1 LKSNALGKA
10 YRNERDGR
18 VKERILLVVR
28 VSSDSQ
34 HIESVVKEL
43 HRSRAWAYKW
53 YKRYNDEGLDGLRD
67 RPRSGKPS
75 DISKEETDK
84 IRKELSDSNTGGWG
98 IKQVMDLI
106 QKETGVYYHNE
117 HIRRLLHKWGF
128 SPKVPQKKRFVNRA
142 TNQTRERQF

>member
-1 LKSNALGKA
+1 MK
-10 YRNERDGR
+10 
-18 VKERILLVVR
+18 
-28 VSSDSQ
+28 
-34 HIESVVKEL
+34 
-43 HRSRAWAYKW
+43 
-53 YKRYNDEGLDGLRD
+53 GLDRLRD